1 VPYSKRSSE
10 WHDGCLLLGTV
21 MCRSEPA
28 CRKGAANGIGLP
40 GENVLEDASENP
52 QLIAG
57 WWARLPDGGMRR
69 IWVAKHQQTYVC
81 RLEICNAAQEA
92 ARERLFAAVSAAQ
105 AEGGEI
111 DMENSADA
119 LLWST
124 ASFAAFNTE
133 DPNEALAFLGSD
145 DIARCAML
153 AADAV
158 GTAAAGSCESDSADA
173 MEVAAIPPGDPA

>member
-1 VPYSKRSSE
+1 
-10 WHDGCLLLGTV
+10 
-21 MCRSEPA
+21 
-28 CRKGAANGIGLP
+28 
-40 GENVLEDASENP
+40 LEDANENP

-81 RLEICNAAQEA
+81 RLEICSAAQEA
-92 ARERLFAAVSAAQ
+92 ARERLFAAASTAQ

-124 ASFAAFNTE
+124 ASFAAFNT
-133 DPNEALAFLGSD
+133 DDANEALAFLGND

-153 AADAV
+153 AAEAV
-158 GTAAAGSCESDSADA
+158 GSATTGPCEGDGTDA
-173 MEVAAIPPGDPA
+173 MEASASPPGDPT

>member
-1 VPYSKRSSE
+1 
-10 WHDGCLLLGTV
+10 
-21 MCRSEPA
+21 M
-28 CRKGAANGIGLP
+28 P
-40 GENVLEDASENP
+40 GETVLEDENENP
-52 QLIAG
+52 PLIAG

-105 AEGGEI
+105 ADGGEI

-133 DPNEALAFLGSD
+133 DANEALAFLGSD
-145 DIARCAML
+145 DIARCAIL

-158 GTAAAGSCESDSADA
+158 GSATAGPCENNAADA
-173 MEVAAIPPGDPA
+173 MEASALPPGDPA